1 MDPEEWE
8 QMVTIS
14 FDWEGDP
21 KPVSTSFVGTYVKAS
36 LSHYDVVEYGAVHRV
51 REYGAG
57 TLVASSLSLLRRHF
71 WHAC

>member
-36 LSHYDVVEYGAVHRV
+36 LSL
-51 REYGAG
+51 
-57 TLVASSLSLLRRHF
+57 TTTSLSMVQFTECESMVQAH
-71 WHAC
+71 

>member
-21 KPVSTSFVGTYVKAS
+21 KPVSTSFVGTYVKPS
-36 LSHYDVVEYGAVHRV
+36 YKHVHRCLMQEIALQLFYILYARV
-51 REYGAG
+51 
-57 TLVASSLSLLRRHF
+57 H
-71 WHAC
+71 